1 MSQQP
6 LVKKT
11 LAGTNEINQIC
22 FVVKDI
28 EASSKSWAKLL
39 GTVVPQPFVTGPQE
53 FSQVKYYGE
62 STSARNKLAFFE
74 TPGVQIELVEPD
86 SVPNLMRECLDKDG
100 EGYNHF
106 AFDVDKISETLETME
121 EKYSVAQSGEFYPD
135 KGRYAFLDTREKY
148 KTLIELLEHEGPK
161 PDGPLSPLT
170 GDSQYEGKPLLGTSK
185 IVQIAFVVNDVKEAQ
200 KAWCNMLGVG
210 PSTIFHSGFE
220 AANKVATYKG
230 QPTEGRSHFTF
241 IQTPR
246 IQVELVQPD
255 QDSPSTW
262 LEHLER
268 HGEGLHHIAFFVES
282 LDEKR
287 DLLNKLGF
295 PTIQEGLFYDGSG
308 KYAYMDTTSEYSV
321 VIELLE
327 MFKS

>member
-11 LAGTNEINQIC
+11 LLGTNDINQVC

-28 EASSKSWAKLL
+28 EKASVSWAKLL
-39 GTVVPQPFVTGPQE
+39 GTVVPQPFVTAPEE

-62 STSARNKLAFFE
+62 PTPARNKLAFFD

-86 SVPNLMRECLDKDG
+86 TVQNLMRECLEKDG

-106 AFDVDKISETLETME
+106 AVDVDKISETLETMS
-121 EKYSVAQSGEFYPD
+121 EKYTVAQNGEFYPD
-135 KGRYAFLDTREKY
+135 KGRYAFLATREKY
-148 KTLIELLEHEGPK
+148 KTLIELLEHEEQK
-161 PDGPLSPLT
+161 PDGPLSALT
-170 GDSQYEGKPLLGTSK
+170 GDSQYEGRPLLGTNR
-185 IVQIAFVVNDVKEAQ
+185 IAQIAFVVRDVKEVQ
-200 KAWCNMLGVG
+200 KAWCNMLGVE
-210 PSTIFHSGFE
+210 PSTVFHSGYE
-220 AANKVATYKG
+220 GVNKVSTYNG
-230 QPTEGRSHFTF
+230 HPTTGRSHFTF

-255 QDSPSTW
+255 TDSPSTW
-262 LEHLER
+262 LEHLEK
-268 HGEGLHHIAFFVES
+268 HGEGLHHIAFFVDS
-282 LDEKR
+282 VDEKR
-287 DLLNKLGF
+287 DFLNSLGF

-321 VIELLE
+321 IIELLE
-327 MFKS
+327 MFK